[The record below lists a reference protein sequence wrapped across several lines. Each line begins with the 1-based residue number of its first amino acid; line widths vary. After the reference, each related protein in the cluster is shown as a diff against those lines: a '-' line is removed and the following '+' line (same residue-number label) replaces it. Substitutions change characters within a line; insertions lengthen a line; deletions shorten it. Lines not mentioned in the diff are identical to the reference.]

1 VVHIDWQRNSIKI
14 LSVLLA
20 FILWLYVSNE
30 QNPSMEKN
38 INVNLEHTGLAQ
50 NYLITGGIPENVRV
64 KVHGNKT
71 QLANLAPG
79 DFRALVNIPE
89 GETGEVNVPVQ
100 VSAPPGIRVVQ
111 VYPEEVSVTIDLLV
125 EKVIPVAVSLRGK
138 PAQGYTAQVPVCQP
152 GTVVARGP
160 GKVVSGISQATA
172 VVDIQSATKDI
183 ELNLPVSTGNLSV
196 SLNPSM
202 VRVTVPITGTDLS
215 KTVPVQ
221 TQVTGTPAAG
231 FTVARSF
238 SEPATVL
245 ISGPADII
253 SAITEVK
260 TWPVDIQGIDK
271 NLVKDVDLMPVP
283 NVTSIQPGRVKVQVE
298 VNKIEA
304 QPQPQPD
311 DGGVAPQKS

>member
-1 VVHIDWQRNSIKI
+1 MDWQRNSIKI

-30 QNPSMEKN
+30 QNPAMEKN
-38 INVNLEHTGLAQ
+38 INVNLEHVGLAQ
-50 NYLITGGIPENVRV
+50 NYLITGGIPESVRV
-64 KVHGNKT
+64 KVHGNKA
-71 QLANLAPG
+71 QLANLASG
-79 DFRALVNIPE
+79 DFRAFVSIPE
-89 GETGEVNVPVQ
+89 GETGEVSVPVQ

-111 VYPEEVSVTIDLLV
+111 VYPGEVSVTIDLLV
-125 EKVIPVAVSLRGK
+125 EKVIPVTVSLRGK
-138 PAQGYTAQVPVCQP
+138 PAQGYTAQTPACQP

-160 GKVVSGISQATA
+160 GKAVSEISQATA

-183 ELNLPVSTGNLSV
+183 ELTIPVSTGNSSI

-202 VRVTVPITGTDLS
+202 VRVSVPITSIDMS

-221 TQVTGTPAAG
+221 PQVTGTPAAG
-231 FTVARSF
+231 FTVARNI
-238 SEPATVL
+238 SEPAMVQ

-253 SAITEVK
+253 GTITEVK

-271 NLVKDVDLMPVP
+271 NLVKNVDLMPVP
-283 NVTSIQPGRVKVQVE
+283 GIASFQPGRVRVQVE
-298 VNKIEA
+298 VKKIET

-311 DGGVAPQKS
+311 DEGAVPQKP